1 MFFKEP
7 NEVDLGDT
15 SIPNIFIDIFMPMA
29 DGLYVKVYLLGYK
42 NACDPSFNPKFNNNS
57 IAKDLN
63 IPLSDVLS
71 AWKF

>member
-29 DGLYVKVYLLGYK
+29 DGLYVKVYYPLDIKMLVTQVLILSLTIILLQK
-42 NACDPSFNPKFNNNS
+42 T
-57 IAKDLN
+57 
-63 IPLSDVLS
+63 
-71 AWKF
+71 